1 MQPDPSELLKIAGID
16 TPPIGF
22 YDAPDPEAF
31 KPLLKPR
38 PDSFACVFA
47 FFKAWLKGKTLHL
60 TEDNFGCRG
69 AGRYL
74 CGVQTRDWD
83 DLITFLVEEEG
94 LKASR
99 GLMEEWLNHRSSYQR
114 KHPNVFIGP
123 LRPSQYEYLRS
134 VTFYVMPDQLALMAL
149 GAQYRSRPSDP
160 PPVLAPFGAGCM
172 QLAAVFE
179 DLENP
184 QAVVGAT
191 DIAMRMYLPPS
202 LLAFT
207 VTKPLFE
214 QLCSLDERSFLHKP
228 FWKKLKKARGL

>member
-1 MQPDPSELLKIAGID
+1 MQPDPSELLEIARIE

-31 KPLLKPR
+31 EPLVRPR

-47 FFKAWLKGKTLHL
+47 FFNTWLKGKTLQL
-60 TEDNFGCRG
+60 NEESFGCRG

-74 CGVQTRDWD
+74 CGVQTRSRDE
-83 DLITFLVEEEG
+83 LVSFLVDEEG

-99 GLMEEWLNHRSSYQR
+99 ALMQEWLDHRRTYQR
-114 KHPNVFIGP
+114 RHKSVFIGP
-123 LRPSQYEYLRS
+123 LRPEQHEYLRS
-134 VTFYVMPDQLALMAL
+134 VTFYVTPDQLALMSL
-149 GAQYRSRPSDP
+149 GAQYRCSPSDP
-160 PPVLAPFGAGCM
+160 QPVLAPFGAGCM
-172 QLAAVFE
+172 QLVTLFE
-179 DLENP
+179 DLEIP
-184 QAVVGAT
+184 QAVLGAT

-207 VTKPLFE
+207 VTVPLFE

-228 FWKKLKKARGL
+228 FWRKLKKSRGM